1 MNPLLTTKQDTFR
14 TGTDDLLFF
23 RGRLQR
29 QNNGALL
36 FCLTGEATVSIDFK
50 QCHLT
55 PNTTLLIFPDSV
67 FSLIEKS
74 DDFRVHYFAY
84 SKAMLDTAS
93 FRLEPA
99 FIHFLRENPS
109 YKQTHPGLVDA
120 IHGLIA
126 AGNAIYQ
133 DRGNRF
139 REAIACNHLQIFF
152 LDTYDKV
159 ERFVEKGAEDGSG
172 RKEELFKKFVN
183 LVHAHCT
190 TQRNV
195 AYYADK
201 LCISTRYLSEITRQ
215 IARESA
221 KNIIDGFV
229 VLELKVA
236 LQSTPLSLKEIAE
249 RYHFPDQSFF
259 GRFFKKH
266 TGMSPKEYRNRQAK
280 R

>member
-14 TGTDDLLFF
+14 TGTDDLLYFL
-23 RGRLQR
+23 GRLQKLD
-29 QNNGALL
+29 NGALL
-36 FCLTGEATVSIDFK
+36 FCLEGEATVTVDFK

-67 FSLIEKS
+67 FTLLQKS
-74 DDFRVHYFAY
+74 PDFRVHYFAY

-109 YKQTHPGLVDA
+109 YKQTHPGLVEA
-120 IHGLIA
+120 IHGLTRA
-126 AGNAIYQ
+126 SNAVYQ

-159 ERFVEKGAEDGSG
+159 ERFVEKGTEEGTD
-172 RKEELFKKFVN
+172 RKEELFKKFIN

-190 TQRNV
+190 TQRDV
-195 AYYADK
+195 AYYANQ
-201 LCISTRYLSEITRQ
+201 LCISTRYLSAITRQ
-215 IARESA
+215 VARDSA
-221 KNIIDGFV
+221 KNIIDNFV
-229 VLELKVA
+229 ILELKVA
-236 LQSTPLSLKEIAE
+236 LQSTPLSLKEIAD
-249 RYHFPDQSFF
+249 RYRFPDQSFF
-259 GRFFKKH
+259 GRYFKKH
-266 TGMSPKEYRNRQAK
+266 TGMSPKAFRTSHNL
-280 R
+280 